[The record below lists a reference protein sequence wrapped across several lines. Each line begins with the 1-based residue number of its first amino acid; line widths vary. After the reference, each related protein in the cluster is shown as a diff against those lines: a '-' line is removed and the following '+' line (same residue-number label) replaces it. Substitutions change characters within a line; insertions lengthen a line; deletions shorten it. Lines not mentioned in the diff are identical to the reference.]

1 LTRVAS
7 RTKRRDVSDPLDRP
21 LRLVF
26 GALAVAFATTGLLF
40 FLFPDGTVRA
50 LNAAGRPLGFPDAP
64 PSALRF
70 WLSLGL
76 AYMVLVTIL
85 AATIARDP
93 RRHAPLMPVL
103 AAGKATSSLTCLGYF
118 VASSPAFVY
127 LANALVDGSLALV
140 ALGAWASIRLTDDAA
155 AERDG
160 ALLRAVLDAL
170 VPRSEAFP
178 VGAADTEIDADVA
191 RYFASLHR
199 LGPLGLR
206 LVLLAF
212 EWGAVVFE
220 RTARFSRLD
229 PADRERALAAWE
241 SSRLALR
248 RQLLAAFKLVVMM
261 HFYDRRDVW
270 PAIGYDAEHLRAK
283 LLAGPNAA
291 HHAPRLAP

>member
-1 LTRVAS
+1 M
-7 RTKRRDVSDPLDRP
+7 SDPLDRP

-26 GALAVAFATTGLLF
+26 GALALAFAATGLLF

-76 AYMVLVTIL
+76 GYMVLVTIL

-93 RRHAPLMPVL
+93 RRHAALMPIL

-118 VASSPAFVY
+118 IASSPAFIY
-127 LANALVDGSLALV
+127 LANALVDGSLALI
-140 ALGAWASIRLTDDAA
+140 ALGAWAGIRVSDDSAK
-155 AERDG
+155 ERDG
-160 ALLRAVLDAL
+160 VLLRAVLDAL
-170 VPRSEAFP
+170 VPRGETFP
-178 VGAADTEIDADVA
+178 TGAADTDADVA
-191 RYFASLHR
+191 RYFASLHP
-199 LGPLGLR
+199 LGPIGLR

-220 RTARFSRLD
+220 RTRPFSRLE
-229 PADRERALAAWE
+229 PTAREEALAAWE
-241 SSRLALR
+241 ASRLAPR
-248 RQLLAAFKLVVMM
+248 RQLIAAFKLVALM

-270 PAIGYDAEHLRAK
+270 PAIGYDDAHLRAK

-291 HHAPRLAP
+291 HHAPRLAT